1 MEGRVGHGVA
11 DGHHG
16 AVERRRRVGGRVGD
30 EVGQRRA
37 RQLLEGP
44 RGPPGRGTVSAGSA
58 GPTARARTRCPSG
71 EGRSRR
77 RARPRSR
84 SAGPRA
90 RAREV
95 AVGRVVADSQV
106 AREDLFITS
115 KLFLQSSPYAQYG
128 KDIDATLECL
138 GTDYV
143 DLLLLHQPY
152 GEYVSGRRAMGEA
165 VEAGRVRS
173 IGLSSFSA
181 TLVRE
186 ILDWAA
192 WARPTATGRSFTRS
206 SHAPGRVIPRG
217 AAAMPSPSAC
227 QATRRL
233 AVPTPSPGPWAVRSG
248 PRRRPD
254 GPPGAAAPRKVI
266 TPRTFSPPRRPA
278 RAAEPRNHADSHRVR
293 GCWPA

>member
-1 MEGRVGHGVA
+1 M
-11 DGHHG
+11 
-16 AVERRRRVGGRVGD
+16 
-30 EVGQRRA
+30 
-37 RQLLEGP
+37 
-44 RGPPGRGTVSAGSA
+44 SAGSA

-152 GEYVSGRRAMGEA
+152 GEYLSGRRAMEEA
-165 VEAGRVRS
+165 AEAGGVRS
-173 IGLSSFSA
+173 IGLSSLSA
-181 TLVRE
+181 ALVRE
-186 ILDWAA
+186 ILNWAA
-192 WARPTATGRSFTRS
+192 GPSHGYGPILYEGLARP
-206 SHAPGRVIPRG
+206 
-217 AAAMPSPSAC
+217 
-227 QATRRL
+227 
-233 AVPTPSPGPWAVRSG
+233 
-248 PRRRPD
+248 
-254 GPPGAAAPRKVI
+254 
-266 TPRTFSPPRRPA
+266 
-278 RAAEPRNHADSHRVR
+278 
-293 GCWPA
+293 